1 MNIPFLALGISI
13 LMSVTTF
20 AQIKPD
26 SPMKLTVN
34 QQAPVF
40 STTDVYNQPVNLQ
53 SLRGHKIYLAFM
65 RNTGCPVCNLRVHE
79 LLKKANYFAENNIQV
94 LLVYE
99 SSVTQMRQYL
109 EQENYPFTFIPDPE
123 NKLYRLYDIERSTGK
138 MLGSVFRGA
147 IGKALAGQK
156 LYHKKI
162 NQDGHANTIPADFLI
177 DETGKLSHVHYGNDI
192 GDHIPI
198 SELR

>member
-1 MNIPFLALGISI
+1 MNIPFLALGIST
-13 LMSVTTF
+13 LMSVITF
-20 AQIKPD
+20 AQTKPD
-26 SPMKLTVN
+26 STMKLAVN

-53 SLRGHKIYLAFM
+53 SLRGYKVYLAFM

-79 LLKKANYFAENNIQV
+79 LIQKADLLQHNNVKV

-99 SSVTQMRQYL
+99 SSMDKMKEYL
-109 EQENYPFTFIPDPE
+109 GEETYPFTFIADPE
-123 NKLYRLYDIERSTGK
+123 NKLYRLYNIERSTGK

-147 IGKALAGQK
+147 LGKAMAGKK
-156 LYHKKI
+156 LFRKKI
-162 NQDGHANTIPADFLI
+162 AQDGHANTIPADFLI
-177 DETGKLSHVHYGNDI
+177 DETGKLNRVHYGNDI

-198 SELR
+198 AELR